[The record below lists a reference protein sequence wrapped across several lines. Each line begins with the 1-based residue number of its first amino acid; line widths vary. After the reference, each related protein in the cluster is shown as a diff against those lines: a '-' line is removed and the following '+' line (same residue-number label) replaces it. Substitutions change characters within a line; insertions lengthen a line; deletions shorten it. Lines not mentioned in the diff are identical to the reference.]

1 MSGYFDYSQYGEQ
14 KYILKALGIKPDT
27 FTEHAHPV
35 GCPCGHCDGKGSVVQ
50 TAFVSIKPM
59 GRLLEI
65 GAFDAFAMS
74 NSRALIEL
82 GWSAVLFEPS
92 PGPLRALVK
101 EYGNNPKVEVVA
113 AAVIVGGTNV
123 LALRGMGADKSNALV
138 KLRITDDAVTADAS
152 NEAHLKK
159 WEGYGFYGTMTV
171 LGVSLARV
179 FEVWGPFDFV
189 SIDTEGTSADLF
201 KRMIELGE
209 RPRCVVVEH
218 DNRWDEMRKA
228 AELGGYRLMH
238 DPKENGTNVVLELKP

>member
-113 AAVIVGGTNV
+113 AAVIVGGPNV
-123 LALRGMGADKSNALV
+123 LALRGMGADKSNARWAAGQATMRLPEGDFEEIF
-138 KLRITDDAVTADAS
+138 KLAVRTLRPLAS
-152 NEAHLKK
+152 
-159 WEGYGFYGTMTV
+159 
-171 LGVSLARV
+171 R
-179 FEVWGPFDFV
+179 
-189 SIDTEGTSADLF
+189 SAS
-201 KRMIELGE
+201 
-209 RPRCVVVEH
+209 
-218 DNRWDEMRKA
+218 A
-228 AELGGYRLMH
+228 
-238 DPKENGTNVVLELKP
+238 